1 MTRPAL
7 PASLDAL
14 KLRAQL
20 AAATAEFG
28 WQSPAA
34 RSAGMAHMK
43 SALDGFRTQAF
54 ARLSGDGGGAA
65 AAQILADGMAVCL
78 HALFDSMA
86 ASDPE
91 GASGVALCAQ
101 GGFGAG
107 ELAPSSDVDLM
118 LIKPEGENPKVDA
131 FLQQFLYALWD
142 LKIDVGGGACRT
154 IDETLDLTRED
165 ASERTAL
172 LSLKHLAGDETATQ
186 SLAQRFREE
195 IVAGDLQGFV
205 EAKLRER
212 DARIEKAGRSRYT
225 VEPNLKSG
233 KGGLR
238 DLQLMR
244 WLAQFLYG
252 ADAFERWVG
261 TRLLSVE
268 DVSKYVMADDFLW
281 TVRFHLHDISNGKDE
296 RLTFDLQPEI
306 AARMGFEDT
315 ETESAVERF
324 MRRYFRTA
332 MAVGALTRLVCA
344 KLEADAWKAKPKGL
358 ARFLPPGMDRE
369 EGADVGEFI
378 IREGRLDFAHA
389 TQIREDPVR
398 LLRFFHMAASRRLD
412 LHPEAV
418 ARIGRTLYLIDDEF
432 RSDPRAARAFFAVL
446 LDSPAPMAVLR
457 MMTEAGVLGRYIPE
471 FGDIVARTQFNMY
484 HRYTVDEH
492 TLQALGLLRE
502 IEDGLHPLDH
512 PLATRIAPLIQNRRA
527 LHLAIL
533 LHDTGKGSGDQCIEG
548 SLRALSACERL
559 GLGHAETEL
568 VAWLIRSHLLMSDTA
583 QRRDLSDPRTV
594 ADFAAAVGTVE
605 RLRLLTVLT
614 VVDIRAVGPGV
625 WNGWKGQLIRELYA
639 ATEAVLQS
647 DGDGIASARQNLADK
662 AQSER
667 DRIRPRLERINPD
680 FAAWWTAE
688 LDDAYWIS
696 FGSEDRFR
704 HAAFVRRA
712 WEAGER
718 TAAGVRVDRRRAA
731 TEVMIFSPDRTRI
744 FADIVAAFAEMGADV
759 VGATINTTASGQ
771 VFDIFYIQDAAG
783 QPYGQQDERQRQA
796 LVAYLREVATGELTV
811 RRRKVVPLQRRDAA
825 FRVTPSVTISNEIAE
840 NATVIEAS
848 GRDRPGLLAD
858 LADIL
863 ADEGLALNS
872 AQIDGYGER
881 ATDVFYVTQGQG
893 KLKDEA
899 VIKRV
904 EKGLMA
910 VLSES
915 ETAADEKAA
924 QRGIARARASVLR

>member
-1 MTRPAL
+1 MTRSVL
-7 PASLDAL
+7 PASLTAL

-20 AAATAEFG
+20 AAALAVDG
-28 WQSPAA
+28 WGSPAA
-34 RSAGMAHMK
+34 RAAGLGHVK
-43 SALDGFRTQAF
+43 SALDQFRGQAF

-65 AAQILADGMAVCL
+65 AAQVLADGMSVCL

-86 ASDPE
+86 ASDPQ
-91 GASGVALCAQ
+91 GSAGIALCAQ

-107 ELAPSSDVDLM
+107 ELAPGSDVDIM
-118 LIKPEGENPKVDA
+118 LIKPDGESETTDR
-131 FLQQFLYALWD
+131 FLQQVLYALWD

-154 IDETLDLTRED
+154 IDETLDLTRDD

-172 LSLKHLAGDETATQ
+172 LSLRHLAGDETATQ
-186 SLAQRFREE
+186 ALAQRFREE
-195 IVAGDLQGFV
+195 VVAGDLPGFV

-268 DVSKYVMADDFLW
+268 DVSKYVTADDFLW
-281 TVRFHLHDISNGKDE
+281 TVRFHLHDLAGGKDE

-306 AARMGFEDT
+306 AARMGFQDGEA
-315 ETESAVERF
+315 ESAVERF

-332 MAVGALTRLVCA
+332 MAVGSLTRLVCA

-358 ARFLPPGMDRE
+358 ARFLPPGMDAE

-378 IREGRLDFAHA
+378 VRDGRLDFAHA

-398 LLRFFHMAASRRLD
+398 LLRFFHVAASRRLD

-418 ARIGRTLYLIDDEF
+418 ARIGRTLHLIDDDF
-432 RSDPRAARAFFAVL
+432 RRDPRAARAFFAVL

-457 MMTEAGVLGRYIPE
+457 MMTEAGVLGRFVPE

-512 PLATRIAPLIQNRRA
+512 PLATRIAPLVQNRRA

-533 LHDTGKGSGDQCIEG
+533 LHDTGKGSGDQCVEG
-548 SLRALSACERL
+548 ALRALDACERL
-559 GLGHAETEL
+559 GLGHDETEL

-594 ADFAAAVGTVE
+594 ADFAAAMGSIE
-605 RLRLLTVLT
+605 RLRLLTILT

-625 WNGWKGQLIRELYA
+625 WNGWKAQLIRELYS
-639 ATEAVLQS
+639 ATETVLQS
-647 DGDGIASARQNLADK
+647 DGDALAMARQTLAGT
-662 AQSER
+662 AQKER
-667 DRIRPRLERINPD
+667 DGIRPRLERLNPV
-680 FAAWWTAE
+680 FAEWWIGE
-688 LDDAYWIS
+688 LNDAYWAS
-696 FGSEDRFR
+696 FGPEDRFR
-704 HAAFVRRA
+704 HAAFVRSA
-712 WEAGER
+712 FER
-718 TAAGVRVDRRRAA
+718 NEQTAAAVRVDRRRAA
-731 TEVMIFSPDRTRI
+731 TEVMIFSPDRDRI

-783 QPYGQQDERQRQA
+783 QPYGQQDARQRQA

-811 RRRKVVPLQRRDAA
+811 RRRQPVPLKRRDAA
-825 FRVTPSVTISNEIAE
+825 FRVTPTVTVSNEIAE
-840 NATVIEAS
+840 HATVIEAS
-848 GRDRPGLLAD
+848 GRDRSGLLAD
-858 LADIL
+858 LADVL

-881 ATDVFYVTQGQG
+881 ATDVFYVTWQGG
-893 KLKDEA
+893 KLEDETVIERVRDGLLA
-899 VIKRV
+899 VF
-904 EKGLMA
+904 
-910 VLSES
+910 SES
-915 ETAADEKAA
+915 ETVFDKKAE

>member
-1 MTRPAL
+1 MTRSAL

-20 AAATAEFG
+20 AAATAQDG
-28 WQSPAA
+28 WASPAS
-34 RSAGMAHMK
+34 RSAGLAHVK
-43 SALDGFRTQAF
+43 AALERFREQAF

-65 AAQILADGMAVCL
+65 AAQILSDGVGVCL
-78 HALFDSMA
+78 HALFDSMSA
-86 ASDPE
+86 ADPE
-91 GASGVALCAQ
+91 GSAGVALCAQ

-118 LIKPEGENPKVDA
+118 LIKPEGDDPKVDA

-154 IDETLDLTRED
+154 IDQTLDLTRED

-268 DVSKYVMADDFLW
+268 DVSGYVTADDFLW
-281 TVRFHLHDISNGKDE
+281 TVRFHLHDLASGKDE

-306 AARMGFEDT
+306 AARMGFKDSD
-315 ETESAVERF
+315 TESAVERF

-358 ARFLPPGMDRE
+358 ARFLPPGMEAE

-378 IREGRLDFAHA
+378 VREGRLDFAHA

-418 ARIGRTLYLIDDEF
+418 ARIGRTLYLIDEDF
-432 RSDPRAARAFFAVL
+432 RRDPRAARAFFAVL

-512 PLATRIAPLIQNRRA
+512 PLATRIAPMIQNRRA

-559 GLGHAETEL
+559 GLGHDETEL
-568 VAWLIRSHLLMSDTA
+568 VAWLIRSHLLLSDTA

-594 ADFAAAVGTVE
+594 ADFASAVGTIE

-614 VVDIRAVGPGV
+614 VVDIRSVGPGV

-647 DGDGIASARQNLADK
+647 DGDTIASARQTLADK
-662 AQSER
+662 AQAER
-667 DRIRPRLERINPD
+667 DSIRPRLERLNPD
-680 FAAWWTAE
+680 FAAWWTSE
-688 LDDAYWIS
+688 LDDAYWVS
-696 FGSEDRFR
+696 FGREDRFR

-771 VFDIFYIQDAAG
+771 VFDIFYIQDAGG

-811 RRRKVVPLQRRDAA
+811 RRRHAVPLQRRDAA
-825 FRVTPSVTISNEIAE
+825 FRVTPAVTISNEIAE

-858 LADIL
+858 LADVL

-881 ATDVFYVTQGQG
+881 ATDVFYVNQGTG
-893 KLKDEA
+893 KLEDA
-899 VIKRV
+899 DVIERV